1 MKMDRTLVL
10 LYCISYITAWLCG
23 ASMLHWLCTLA
34 VHRLW
39 SSLVETL
46 MYYKYPQPIFS
57 EYVLRLFTLLLY
69 SHCVPTIHGPLI
81 GDMH

>member
-1 MKMDRTLVL
+1 
-10 LYCISYITAWLCG
+10 
-23 ASMLHWLCTLA
+23 MLHWLCTLA
-34 VHRLW
+34 VRRLW

-57 EYVLRLFTLLLY
+57 LRLFPPLLY
-69 SHCVPTIHGPLI
+69 YHCVPTIHGPLI